1 MKKLFKLQAFAVA
14 VIIAVAGFF
23 PVAAHGSNTKQVKEE
38 IIEYNLKE
46 ASADSVQ
53 SWLDGEL
60 AKNAG
65 IGSEWY
71 VLALSKSGGYNFSS
85 YKAALL
91 EYLAN
96 NEVHSASTRLKY
108 ALTLVAVG
116 GKNEAYV
123 AKTVEDSIG
132 KQGIMSLIFGLHLL
146 NNGCESSTY
155 STDSLINEILALQ
168 SSDGGWSLTGEQ
180 GDTDVTAMTVQA
192 LAVYYGGNSAVKS
205 AVDGALDFLSACQQ
219 DNGGYLSYGINNP
232 ESAAQ
237 VLVALTSLGIDA
249 STDGRFIKN
258 GKTVFD
264 AMNSFR
270 LPDGSYCHKQ
280 GGNVNSM
287 ATVQVLCAHVA
298 FDNAKNGDRF
308 FYVFKEKATPAP
320 EEIITSE
327 PVTVVEAETVITK
340 AETVSDESETTLVEA
355 KTDLAETTTSDSTN
369 QSEKFGIRQWI
380 AVIAAVAALAVCAVL
395 FITKKRNPKD
405 YIIILVVAALV
416 IILALFVKLETV
428 DEHYSGTEESI
439 RNTAGTVTISISCDV
454 IKGKGDHVPQDGII
468 LAEVEVEFEEGDTVY
483 NVLSRV
489 CAQNKIHI
497 ETSGA
502 EKTVYIEGINNIYET
517 DFGDLSGWK
526 YLVNGNSPSVSC
538 GDYELADGD
547 VIEWCYTLE
556 LV

>member
-23 PVAAHGSNTKQVKEE
+23 PVTAHGSNAKQIKEE

-71 VLALSKSGGYNFSS
+71 VLALSKSGSYDFSS

-91 EYLAN
+91 DYLAN

-108 ALTLVAVG
+108 ALALVAVG

-132 KQGIMSLIFGLHLL
+132 EQGIMSLVFGLHLL
-146 NNGCESSTY
+146 NNGCDSDTY
-155 STDSLINEILALQ
+155 STESLVNEILAFQ
-168 SSDGGWSLTGEQ
+168 SADGSWSLTGEQ
-180 GDTDVTAMTVQA
+180 GDADVTAMTVQA
-192 LAVYYGGNSAVKS
+192 LAVYYGDNSAVKA
-205 AVDGALDFLSACQQ
+205 AVDNALNFLSACQQ
-219 DNGGYLSYGINNP
+219 DNGGFISYGINNP

-237 VLVALTSLGIDA
+237 VLVALTALDIDA
-249 STDGRFIKN
+249 ATDSRFIKN

-280 GGNVNSM
+280 GGNTNSM

-298 FDNAKNGDRF
+298 CENAKNGDKF
-308 FYVFKEKATPAP
+308 FYIFKEKLSPAP
-320 EEIITSE
+320 EENVTSE
-327 PVTVVEAETVITK
+327 PVTVVETEAVITEAET
-340 AETVSDESETTLVEA
+340 ASAESETTLAEA
-355 KTDLAETTTSDSTN
+355 TTSESAD
-369 QSEKFGIRQWI
+369 QSKKFGIRQWI
-380 AVIAAVAALAVCAVL
+380 AVIAAVAALAVCAAL

-405 YIIILVVAALV
+405 YIIVLIVAALV
-416 IILALFVKLETV
+416 IILALFVKFETV
-428 DEHYSGTEESI
+428 DEHYANAEESI
-439 RNTAGTVTISISCDV
+439 KNAAGTVTISINCDV
-454 IKGKGDHVPQDGII
+454 IKGKGDHVPENGVI
-468 LAEVEVEFEEGDTVY
+468 LAETEIEFEEGDTVY
-483 NVLSRV
+483 NALARV
-489 CAQNKIHI
+489 CAANKIHV

-517 DFGDLSGWK
+517 DFGDLSGWTFW
-526 YLVNGNSPSVSC
+526 VNGDSPSVSC
-538 GDYELADGD
+538 GDYELTDGD
-547 VIEWCYTLE
+547 IIEWRYTLE